1 MNPAKPA
8 TLQLN
13 PATLQLGGPQ
23 GWVNITDPEC
33 VLLKA
38 LAQSTTARL
47 ENADLLA
54 CVGKADDET
63 AKHALEVQIVRLRK
77 KLEQAGAAAPTI
89 KAIRGFGYQLC
100 IPLAVSPAPTFAPGN
115 SVQPLSS

>member
-1 MNPAKPA
+1 MKSKKSAA
-8 TLQLN
+8 IQLN
-13 PATLQLGGPQ
+13 PATLQLGGPH

-33 VLLKA
+33 VLLQA
-38 LAQSTTARL
+38 LAQSTTARVA
-47 ENADLLA
+47 NADLLA
-54 CVGKADDET
+54 RVGKAADET

-100 IPLAVSPAPTFAPGN
+100 IPLALASERTP
-115 SVQPLSS
+115 

>member
-1 MNPAKPA
+1 MNTAQPAQ
-8 TLQLN
+8 LQLN

-38 LAQSTTARL
+38 LAQSAGLRL
-47 ENADLLA
+47 DNADLLA
-54 CVGKADDET
+54 CVGKADDEA
-63 AKHALEVQIVRLRK
+63 AKRALAVQIVRLRK
-77 KLEQAGAAAPTI
+77 KLLQAGAIAPTI

-100 IPLAVSPAPTFAPGN
+100 ITLAVAPAAGTPL
-115 SVQPLSS
+115 LSS